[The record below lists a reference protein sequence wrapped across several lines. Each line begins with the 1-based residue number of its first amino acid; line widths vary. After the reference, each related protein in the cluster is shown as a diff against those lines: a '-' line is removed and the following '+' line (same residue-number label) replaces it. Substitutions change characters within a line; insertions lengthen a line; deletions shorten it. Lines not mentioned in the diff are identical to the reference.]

1 MLHTKNTAM
10 DNHRKKHEADID
22 YVVFENKIEDYIEES
37 MTPFLELIGLPNIK
51 EYDTLIRNYYQ
62 LTDEGRKD
70 IEDLLRILL
79 ITKKDSER
87 VKEIKKAPRENPRSL
102 EFTEQIIITQ

>member
-10 DNHRKKHEADID
+10 DKHRKQHEADID

-87 VKEIKKAPRENPRSL
+87 VKEIKKI
-102 EFTEQIIITQ
+102 QKW